1 MAEEAPTLDT
11 ETVRELCGDYAAF
24 TRTNLSEEHGQVA
37 RRRRSVDSN
46 CECLDR
52 DPAGG
57 HRGADINLLRDVVRY
72 TEK

>member
-37 RRRRSVDSN
+37 RRRRSV
-46 CECLDR
+46 
-52 DPAGG
+52 
-57 HRGADINLLRDVVRY
+57 Y
-72 TEK
+72 Q